1 MQTCFAIHDGA
12 TVYSCKLR
20 LQFTSH
26 SDNSF
31 SKGAIMFNIVLVEP
45 EIPQN
50 AGNIART
57 CAATGTHLHMIR
69 PLGFEVSDKYLK
81 RAGLDYWHLVDISYY
96 DSFQELQEK
105 YPNSRFFY
113 FTTKGRHRH
122 SDVKF
127 QDGDFLVFG
136 KETKGLPEELLMQHE
151 NECLRIPMFSEA
163 RSLNLGNSVAIA
175 LYEALRQ
182 TNYEGLLEEGELHNH
197 KWSEV
202 E

>member
-1 MQTCFAIHDGA
+1 
-12 TVYSCKLR
+12 
-20 LQFTSH
+20 
-26 SDNSF
+26 
-31 SKGAIMFNIVLVEP
+31 MFHIVLVEP

-69 PLGFEVSDKYLK
+69 PLGFEVTDKYLK

-96 DSFQELQEK
+96 DSFEELQAR
-105 YPNSRFFY
+105 YPKSRFFY
-113 FTTKGRHRH
+113 FTTKGLHRH

-127 QDGDFLVFG
+127 RDGDFLVFG
-136 KETKGLPEELLMQHE
+136 KETKGLPEELLLRHKE
-151 NECLRIPMFSEA
+151 ECLRIPMYAEA
-163 RSLNLGNSVAIA
+163 RSLNLGNSVAVA

-182 TNYEGLLEEGELHNH
+182 TDYEGLLEEGELHNH
-197 KWSEV
+197 SWSEA